1 MLFLRSMSPCSRSA
15 HINFST
21 NKEYPIPQ
29 TPRFQSL
36 TFKPALSDVVNC
48 LSSDFSPMFTQFR
61 FATLRWH
68 CRVSLQW
75 CSSQLFSSF
84 LAVETVAIFLLSES
98 PFPPARSQ
106 RLSLLPDRFGCS
118 CSLSRCSARSSPPIP
133 RVVGVTAPTHLHRYI
148 DGVCV
153 LALNRRC
160 SVQSL
165 GMLVSVRFCVLSLFA
180 LLSCC
185 SRSVCGGQYLCT
197 SARRSSAFGDFA
209 V

>member
-1 MLFLRSMSPCSRSA
+1 MPISISAPTKSIRFLRLHDSNLSLSNRRYPTWSTVCPLISARCSHSFVSRHFAGTAVS
-15 HINFST
+15 
-21 NKEYPIPQ
+21 
-29 TPRFQSL
+29 
-36 TFKPALSDVVNC
+36 
-48 LSSDFSPMFTQFR
+48 LSSD
-61 FATLRWH
+61 
-68 CRVSLQW
+68 C
-75 CSSQLFSSF
+75 CSSQL
-84 LAVETVAIFLLSES
+84 
-98 PFPPARSQ
+98 FPPARSQ

-118 CSLSRCSARSSPPIP
+118 CSLPRCSARSWPPIP
-133 RVVGVTAPTHLHRYI
+133 RAVGVTAPTHLYRYI

-153 LALNRRC
+153 LTLNRRC

-165 GMLVSVRFCVLSLFA
+165 GMLVSVRFCVLSLFP

>member
-1 MLFLRSMSPCSRSA
+1 MPISNSAPTKSIRFLRLHDSNLSLSNRRYPTWSTVCPLISARCSHSFVSR
-15 HINFST
+15 H
-21 NKEYPIPQ
+21 
-29 TPRFQSL
+29 
-36 TFKPALSDVVNC
+36 
-48 LSSDFSPMFTQFR
+48 
-61 FATLRWH
+61 FAGTT
-68 CRVSLQW
+68 VSLFSDW

-118 CSLSRCSARSSPPIP
+118 CSLSRCSARSWPPIP
-133 RVVGVTAPTHLHRYI
+133 RAVGVTAPTHLYRYI

-153 LALNRRC
+153 LTLNRRC

-165 GMLVSVRFCVLSLFA
+165 GMLVSVRFCVLSLFP